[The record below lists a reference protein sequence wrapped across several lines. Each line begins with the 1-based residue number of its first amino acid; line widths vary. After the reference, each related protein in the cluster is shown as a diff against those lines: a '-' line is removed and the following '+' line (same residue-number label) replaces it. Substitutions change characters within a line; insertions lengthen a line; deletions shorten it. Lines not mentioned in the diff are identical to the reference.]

1 MFNYSLKN
9 EALKIHKNALEIY
22 NASNEKMNNTCEKLY
37 SKRKKS
43 VEVIKMVENVINSV
57 ANTPKD
63 YNTKMGKVHK
73 ELNLFKETIEYANK
87 AYDDAVKAGV
97 NIVGG
102 VATGVGVAAFAPTGL
117 MSLATTFGTASTGT
131 AISAL
136 SGAAAQ
142 KAAVAWLGRTFAGAA
157 VKQGAGMA
165 VGKVFLSL
173 AGPVGWGISA
183 ISTGASLISFS
194 DKNRKLSDDIITEA
208 KDIAKAKEELDE
220 TTERINELIIKT
232 CKIYNDI
239 NKQRKKISS
248 LAYVN
253 YNILDCETK
262 TFLGTLVNNT
272 LSLSELINKNIE

>member
-102 VATGVGVAAFAPTGL
+102 VATGVGVAAFAPTAL

>member
-43 VEVIKMVENVINSV
+43 VEVVKMVENVINSIV
-57 ANTPKD
+57 NTPKD

-97 NIVGG
+97 NIAGG
-102 VATGVGVAAFAPTGL
+102 VATGVGVAAFAPTAL

-142 KAAVAWLGRTFAGAA
+142 KAAVAWIGRTFAGAA

>member
-43 VEVIKMVENVINSV
+43 VEVVKMVENVINSI

-102 VATGVGVAAFAPTGL
+102 VATGVGVAAFAPTAL

-183 ISTGASLISFS
+183 ISTGRSEE
-194 DKNRKLSDDIITEA
+194 RRVG
-208 KDIAKAKEELDE
+208 KE
-220 TTERINELIIKT
+220 
-232 CKIYNDI
+232 CY
-239 NKQRKKISS
+239 S
-248 LAYVN
+248 
-253 YNILDCETK
+253 
-262 TFLGTLVNNT
+262 
-272 LSLSELINKNIE
+272 

>member
-43 VEVIKMVENVINSV
+43 VEVVKMVENVINSI

-97 NIVGG
+97 NIAGG
-102 VATGVGVAAFAPTGL
+102 VATGVGVAAFAPTAL

-131 AISAL
+131 TISAL

-142 KAAVAWLGRTFAGAA
+142 KAAVAWIGRTFAGAA

>member
-87 AYDDAVKAGV
+87 AYDDALKAGV

-102 VATGVGVAAFAPTGL
+102 VATGVGVAAFAPTAL

-220 TTERINELIIKT
+220 TTERINELIITT

>member
-97 NIVGG
+97 NIAGG
-102 VATGVGVAAFAPTGL
+102 VATGVGVAAFAPTAL

-142 KAAVAWLGRTFAGAA
+142 KAAVAWIGRTFAGAA

>member
-43 VEVIKMVENVINSV
+43 VEVVKMVENVINSI

-102 VATGVGVAAFAPTGL
+102 VATGVGVAAFAPTAL

>member
-73 ELNLFKETIEYANK
+73 ELNLFKETIEYANQ

-102 VATGVGVAAFAPTGL
+102 VATGVGVAAFAPTAL